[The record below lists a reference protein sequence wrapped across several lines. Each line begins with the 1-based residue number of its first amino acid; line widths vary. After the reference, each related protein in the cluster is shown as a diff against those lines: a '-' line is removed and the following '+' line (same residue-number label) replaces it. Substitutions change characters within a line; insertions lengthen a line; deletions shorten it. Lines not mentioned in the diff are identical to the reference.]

1 MAEWFQP
8 AGLLRYILYDF
19 TRWNPED
26 RTYMWN
32 FELLLENR
40 RRSADPLPFQADIY
54 FDTIG
59 DFNEGDVAIHAVVF
73 AIEGHC
79 AVDAPGG

>member
-1 MAEWFQP
+1 VAEWFEP
-8 AGLLRYILYDF
+8 ARLYCYILYDF
-19 TRWNPED
+19 THWNPED

-59 DFNEGDVAIHAVVF
+59 DFDEGDVAIHAVVS